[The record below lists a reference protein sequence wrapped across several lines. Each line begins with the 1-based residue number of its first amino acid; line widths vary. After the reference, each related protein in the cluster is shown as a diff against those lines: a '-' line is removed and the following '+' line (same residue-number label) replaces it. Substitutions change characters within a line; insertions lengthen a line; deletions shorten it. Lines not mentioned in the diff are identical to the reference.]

1 MGGVGG
7 AAGADAQNGP
17 QGGFGGVGGNGG
29 HGAAVYGG
37 AISAS
42 DNAVNVT
49 LDGTSGANLFMD
61 NAITSGTG
69 GAGGAGGANNS
80 QEGGISDGGDGGP
93 GGDAFGGGLSYF
105 ITAGNATNSVTVLS
119 SAFTSN
125 TIVAGNGGAGGAATN
140 ELTTLRPGRF
150 GRHDPRRR
158 LRRG

>member
-1 MGGVGG
+1 
-7 AAGADAQNGP
+7 
-17 QGGFGGVGGNGG
+17 
-29 HGAAVYGG
+29 
-37 AISAS
+37 
-42 DNAVNVT
+42 
-49 LDGTSGANLFMD
+49 MD

-69 GAGGAGGANNS
+69 GARPSAGE
-80 QEGGISDGGDGGP
+80 QLPRGGISDGGDGGP

-140 ELTTLRPGRF
+140 ELTPSARAL
-150 GRHDPRRR
+150 GRHNPRRR